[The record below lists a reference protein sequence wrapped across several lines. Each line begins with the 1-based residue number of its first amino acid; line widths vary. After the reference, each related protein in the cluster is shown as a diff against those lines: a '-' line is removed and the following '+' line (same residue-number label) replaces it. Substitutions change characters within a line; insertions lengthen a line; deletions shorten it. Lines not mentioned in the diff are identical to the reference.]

1 MVFIVGFPRSG
12 TTYLQSLLCTQPSW
26 VSMPETHFFS
36 YTAKDLP
43 KVITSK
49 QELEGYIERTREG
62 AGYKPDDVWF
72 ENLRKNLNEKGISKK
87 DLFFNLIQ
95 SHFQASSKIGKA
107 NFIEKTPRHLDH
119 VSEILDMFPNAKV
132 ICIFRHPH
140 PSIMSY
146 LKNIT
151 HVNTSYLR
159 LARRW
164 KNETWSAQK
173 HALNTP
179 ESFHIIRYEDLI
191 QKRSEEM
198 RKIMDFLNEDLSEE
212 NLDNYKLEA
221 SRVILDYEVWKSANK
236 RSDYSTR
243 PQKVALSMDL
253 LRGQRIMLK
262 GLRRLNYKIYYPVF
276 TMVYVIAWNCK
287 CWVRSIIQAMLK
299 TKDVPTKAI

>member
-12 TTYLQSLLCTQPSW
+12 TTYLQSLLCTQPGW

-36 YTAKDLP
+36 YTAKELPRVIQNPEDL
-43 KVITSK
+43 KKI
-49 QELEGYIERTREG
+49 IDRTRKG
-62 AGYKPDDVWF
+62 PGYRPDVGWLEHWF
-72 ENLRKNLNEKGISKK
+72 QYLKRGGVPKKSLLLSLLRNYL
-87 DLFFNLIQ
+87 D
-95 SHFQASSKIGKA
+95 SSQDIA
-107 NFIEKTPRHLDH
+107 NVKFIEKTPRHLHH
-119 VSEILDMFPNAKV
+119 VPEIFEMFPSARV
-132 ICIFRHPH
+132 ICLFRHPH
-140 PSIMSY
+140 SAILSY

-151 HVNTSYLR
+151 HVKTSYSQ
-159 LARRW
+159 LAKRW
-164 KNETWSAQK
+164 EKEAMIAQN
-173 HALNTP
+173 HSLAA
-179 ESFHIIRYEDLI
+179 SDRFCIARYEDLT
-191 QKRSEEM
+191 QDRVSEM
-198 RKIMDFLNEDLSEE
+198 RRIMDFLDEGLSEE

-262 GLRRLNYKIYYPVF
+262 GLRRLNYKIHYPVF

-299 TKDVPTKAI
+299 TKDVRTKAI